1 MLKRITAIA
10 LCLILTASFTGCK
23 SGLNNKDNG
32 QNGSSVGNADNG
44 QSGSKKEEAK
54 FDYTDPSIYTIDAMV
69 SMGIEEPKTADAEIE
84 KAADAKLKKIMDN
97 PDTLKPKEGGKYI
110 YVGNGGTDGKGY
122 GLEPDKPF
130 ETIEYAGLVAKAGDV
145 VLLRRGDFWR
155 TQVYIKEG
163 VSYGAYGK
171 GNKPTI
177 YGSTRDVASQ
187 DWEKVNKNIYKTQ
200 SGTGS
205 DIGLLVFNHGKATGS
220 KKRWEQEL
228 EKDFDF
234 YCSGGYIYLY
244 YSKGNP
250 KNKFKSVEVCPTQ
263 SIVKMPSNSTI
274 QNWRVMYGGAHGI
287 SMSHAQNVTIDGCVI
302 GYIGGGFQANSVWG
316 PHTRY
321 GNGIEVWGEC
331 DGYTVTNCHV
341 FQCYDT
347 GITMQYETN
356 KEEDVYI
363 KNVLFKDNLLEYNNY
378 NIEYFLK
385 ANNETNSKMQNILIQ
400 NNILRYGGFGWGFH
414 SRPDRSYGTCVMSF
428 PITEMENFVYKNN
441 IFDRGSCM
449 ILIMIAD
456 KKGNFPKFMGNTY
469 AQTEKKS
476 VLEKQGQPFN
486 FKRDGDKVVTEIIG
500 DKTGKIIKY

>member
-23 SGLNNKDNG
+23 SGLDNKDNG
-32 QNGSSVGNADNG
+32 QNGSSIGNGDNG

-220 KKRWEQEL
+220 KKRWEEEL
-228 EKDFDF
+228 QKDFDF

-250 KNKFKSVEVCPTQ
+250 KNIRGIADLARSGMRYVNRQRGSGTRILMDYLCKKEGIDTGRIYGYEREEFTHTSVAAQIASGTADAGMGIYSAAQLYDLDFLPICTEQYDLLIPDYAWETDEVQKLIAVLKSEAFR
-263 SIVKMPSNSTI
+263 SRLEEM
-274 QNWRVMYGGAHGI
+274 G
-287 SMSHAQNVTIDGCVI
+287 
-302 GYIGGGFQANSVWG
+302 
-316 PHTRY
+316 
-321 GNGIEVWGEC
+321 
-331 DGYTVTNCHV
+331 GYT
-341 FQCYDT
+341 
-347 GITMQYETN
+347 
-356 KEEDVYI
+356 
-363 KNVLFKDNLLEYNNY
+363 L
-378 NIEYFLK
+378 
-385 ANNETNSKMQNILIQ
+385 
-400 NNILRYGGFGWGFH
+400 
-414 SRPDRSYGTCVMSF
+414 
-428 PITEMENFVYKNN
+428 
-441 IFDRGSCM
+441 
-449 ILIMIAD
+449 D
-456 KKGNFPKFMGNTY
+456 KPGEVREHF
-469 AQTEKKS
+469 
-476 VLEKQGQPFN
+476 
-486 FKRDGDKVVTEIIG
+486 
-500 DKTGKIIKY
+500 